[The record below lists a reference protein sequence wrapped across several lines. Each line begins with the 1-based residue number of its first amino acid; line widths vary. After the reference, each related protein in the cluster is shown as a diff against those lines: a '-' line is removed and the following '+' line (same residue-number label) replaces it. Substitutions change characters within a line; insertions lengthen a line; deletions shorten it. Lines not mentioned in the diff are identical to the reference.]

1 MENEVYVLWTVD
13 AQCVPQVE
21 QRVLVVVDGDAGL
34 GQLGVE
40 QLPQVHEVGLEHA
53 LLRLGEQ
60 AVRQSLEKIFIL
72 VYT

>member
-1 MENEVYVLWTVD
+1 M
-13 AQCVPQVE
+13 
-21 QRVLVVVDGDAGL
+21 LVVVDGDAGL

-60 AVRQSLEKIFIL
+60 AVRESLERKMLSGLHFSMPC
-72 VYT
+72 TA